1 MRNVIKWKDY
11 TIWRWVIVLA
21 GADII
26 EEFESMA
33 EAKKE
38 YKGTPGVRYKYAAAE
53 QINEDGDVNPAVYGN
68 TLAEVTIKLKRT
80 LLMSHK

>member
-1 MRNVIKWKDY
+1 MENVIKWKGY
-11 TIWRWVIVLA
+11 TIWRWVVVLA

-26 EEFESMA
+26 GEFESMA

-53 QINEDGDVNPAVYGN
+53 QINEDGDINPAVYEN
-68 TLAEVTIKLKRT
+68 TLAEVTIRLKRI
-80 LLMSHK
+80 LLMSNQ